1 MKTILAPTDFS
12 SSSINAVNYAA
23 DMAVDIQAQLVLLNA
38 VPFPISS
45 PEIPLP
51 ASIMDDLI
59 ELGNNEF
66 ENLVE
71 DLKIRTKNKISISS
85 EIIVGS
91 VERQIELVSMQ
102 KKPLA
107 IVMGIKPGKSFE
119 RALMG
124 SSIFHTIN
132 HVPYPLMIIPENI
145 RYSKIREIGL
155 ACDLEEVEES
165 LPFESIKEWLSL
177 FKPKF
182 NVIYVTIHNKAFK
195 SSQLTGSVYLQNHL
209 QSFHPV
215 FHFLDG
221 PNLSE
226 ELNDFAKSHNLDLL
240 MVIPKGHG
248 ISRLFQHKHSRKV
261 ITHNNIPVLALS
273 NN

>member
-1 MKTILAPTDFS
+1 VKTILAPTDFS

-23 DMAVDIQAQLVLLNA
+23 DMALDIQAQLVLLNA
-38 VPFPISS
+38 IPFPVSS
-45 PEIPLP
+45 PEISFPV
-51 ASIMDDLI
+51 SIMDDLI
-59 ELGNNEF
+59 ELGNKEF

-71 DLKIRTKNKISISS
+71 NLKIRTKNKISISS
-85 EIIVGS
+85 EIIVGP
-91 VERQIELVSMQ
+91 VERQIELISRQ

-107 IVMGIKPGKSFE
+107 IIMGIKPGKTFE

-132 HVPYPLMIIPENI
+132 HVPYPLMIIPENT
-145 RYSKIREIGL
+145 RFNKIKEIGL
-155 ACDLEEVEES
+155 ACDLEDVEES

-177 FKPKF
+177 FKPKL

-195 SSQLTGSVYLQNHL
+195 SSQLAGSVSLQNHL
-209 QSFHPV
+209 QSFHPI

-221 PNLSE
+221 PDLSE

-248 ISRLFQHKHSRKV
+248 FSRLFHHNRTRKV
-261 ITHNNIPVLALS
+261 ITHNYIPVLAL
-273 NN
+273 NKN